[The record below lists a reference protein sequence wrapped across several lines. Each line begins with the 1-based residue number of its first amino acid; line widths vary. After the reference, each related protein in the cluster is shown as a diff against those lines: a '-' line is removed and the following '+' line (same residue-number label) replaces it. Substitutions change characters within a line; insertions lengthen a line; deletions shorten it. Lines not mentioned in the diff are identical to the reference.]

1 MLKNSYI
8 DFCKLLD
15 EVDFKLIS
23 DYVSAVG
30 KVELVY
36 KFDNS
41 IKLNMIS
48 DNFKRICRT
57 IENFK
62 IDLNKNGDKFIK
74 FVGLTNGGNLIAKIK
89 TFDDGEVDIDISR
102 YDSFEKGRKNT
113 YEYCASKGYKI
124 LSPYVK
130 DTEKL
135 LIDFNCGHRPHWIK
149 SGNLKQGY
157 SCPICDESKGKKFVR
172 QYLESNN
179 IEFIQEYKSNDCKH
193 KRSLP
198 FDFYIKEY
206 NLCIE
211 FDGEQHYKSFDYFGG
226 EEKLKLTKIR
236 DKIKNNYCKDN
247 NINLIRIPYWKIDN
261 IEKMLDREFKR
272 LREIT

>member
-1 MLKNSYI
+1 MSECVKENKETYRESNINWDKFKNNTKGKTLESAKNSYI

-41 IKLNMIS
+41 IKLNMVS
-48 DNFKRICRT
+48 DNFKRTCRT

-113 YEYCASKGYKI
+113 YKYCASKGYKI

-157 SCPICDESKGKKFVR
+157 SCPICDESKGEKFVR

-179 IEFIQEYKSNDCKH
+179 IEFIQEYKFNDCKH

-211 FDGEQHYKSFDYFGG
+211 FDGE
-226 EEKLKLTKIR
+226 
-236 DKIKNNYCKDN
+236 
-247 NINLIRIPYWKIDN
+247 
-261 IEKMLDREFKR
+261 
-272 LREIT
+272 